1 MRCARSQGTAA
12 GWQRAAHRAEGRAA
26 SGALNP
32 ALSAVRWGKGVPRLG
47 AEEVLKA
54 PNVAVGTGRS
64 SITAVTA
71 AQSLSSL
78 EFQFT
83 PTLNCCRTAIGTIR
97 LRGRQQ
103 VWSPPHQRGHRGVT
117 G

>member
-64 SITAVTA
+64 STTAVTGA
-71 AQSLSSL
+71 
-78 EFQFT
+78 
-83 PTLNCCRTAIGTIR
+83 
-97 LRGRQQ
+97 
-103 VWSPPHQRGHRGVT
+103 
-117 G
+117 